1 MFMRLH
7 VVNEFYKVLYYG
19 LVKFSFIMEYVYA
32 ALLLHKLKQDV
43 NEDNVKN
50 VIKSTG
56 VEPDE
61 VRVKSLVAALSEV
74 NIEDAL
80 KAAPIAA
87 AAPAGAQ
94 ATPSASGSGAPAKE
108 EEKKDEKK
116 EEEALEGLSSLF
128 G

>member
-1 MFMRLH
+1 
-7 VVNEFYKVLYYG
+7 
-19 LVKFSFIMEYVYA
+19 MEYVYA
-32 ALLLHKLKQDV
+32 ALLLHKLKQDI

-56 VEPDE
+56 VEPDD

-87 AAPAGAQ
+87 SAAAPGASSSGAAPGAGA
-94 ATPSASGSGAPAKE
+94 AAAPKE
-108 EEKKDEKK
+108 EEKKEEKK

>member
-1 MFMRLH
+1 
-7 VVNEFYKVLYYG
+7 
-19 LVKFSFIMEYVYA
+19 MEYVYA

-56 VEPDE
+56 VEPDD

-87 AAPAGAQ
+87 AAPASAQ
-94 ATPSASGSGAPAKE
+94 ATPAASSAGAAAKE
-108 EEKKDEKK
+108 DEKKEEKK

>member
-1 MFMRLH
+1 M
-7 VVNEFYKVLYYG
+7 K
-19 LVKFSFIMEYVYA
+19 YVYA
-32 ALLLHKLKQDV
+32 ALLFHKLKQDV

-74 NIEDAL
+74 NIDDAL

-87 AAPAGAQ
+87 AAPASAQ
-94 ATPSASGSGAPAKE
+94 ATPAASGSGAPSKE

>member
-1 MFMRLH
+1 
-7 VVNEFYKVLYYG
+7 
-19 LVKFSFIMEYVYA
+19 MEYVYA
-32 ALLLHKLKQDV
+32 ALLLHKLKQDI
-43 NEDNVKN
+43 NEDKVKS
-50 VIKSTG
+50 VIKSAG
-56 VEPDE
+56 VEPDD

-87 AAPAGAQ
+87 AAPATGA
-94 ATPSASGSGAPAKE
+94 APSGAAAAASGAAPKE
-108 EEKKDEKK
+108 EEKKEEKK

>member
-1 MFMRLH
+1 
-7 VVNEFYKVLYYG
+7 
-19 LVKFSFIMEYVYA
+19 MEYVYA
-32 ALLLHKLKQDV
+32 ALLLHKLKQDI
-43 NEDNVKN
+43 NEDKVKS
-50 VIKSTG
+50 VIKSAG
-56 VEPDE
+56 VEPDD

-87 AAPAGAQ
+87 AAPATGA
-94 ATPSASGSGAPAKE
+94 APSGAASGAAPKE
-108 EEKKDEKK
+108 EEKKEEKK

>member
-7 VVNEFYKVLYYG
+7 VVHEFYKVLYYG